1 MLTLTSVLVFR
12 TVWRTQTLSLCM
24 SYCVEQ
30 GFWTLLI
37 MLSCGIAD
45 GSLRVLLQVFGVS
58 GGRLLL
64 HVLWVMLRGCWG
76 SRVRV
81 QDSCFRRYGQRF
93 RHVKGSPVLSGGQG
107 SVLMGWAATLA
118 AARASFSCWSL
129 RACRA
134 SHSSISLSKSL
145 LSASTYS
152 FRSGGSLSKPLSIC
166 PVSLSN
172 SSEMHRSMESAFH
185 TYGVKWERILPVMFL
200 KLSQIWFWHTVWKQ
214 FLHLKEHFNKKKM
227 LLWKHA
233 QQDNFVPKIQIN

>member
-1 MLTLTSVLVFR
+1 
-12 TVWRTQTLSLCM
+12 M

-30 GFWTLLI
+30 GFWTILI
-37 MLSCGIAD
+37 MLSCGFAD
-45 GSLRVLLQVFGVS
+45 GSLSVLLQVFGVS
-58 GGRLLL
+58 GGWLLL

-76 SRVRV
+76 SRVGV
-81 QDSCFRRYGQRF
+81 QDSCFRWYGHRF

-172 SSEMHRSMESAFH
+172 SSEKHRSMESAFH
-185 TYGVKWERILPVMFL
+185 THGVKWERL
-200 KLSQIWFWHTVWKQ
+200 KPMIG
-214 FLHLKEHFNKKKM
+214 HLKEHLKKGLFEDTLNRTILYQKY
-227 LLWKHA
+227 K
-233 QQDNFVPKIQIN
+233 